1 MRRSALFAVALSL
14 ILFAQAGF
22 AQQHEHGAT
31 AAPAAAYAARGHS
44 VTFHSSPGEGM
55 AYLFVT
61 GRQEREAP
69 RADRHSGMVGT
80 QRLDQTTD
88 RPVCEPMSKQQRKMR
103 SSGSTHSLRVTFG
116 GDKIQTLDSTRHLVR
131 HGGIRQLV

>member
-55 AYLFVT
+55 AYLSLPADKSAKHPALIVI
-61 GRQEREAP
+61 QEWWGLNDWIKQQTDRFASLCRSSSERCAA
-69 RADRHSGMVGT
+69 ADRRILCALPSAVI
-80 QRLDQTTD
+80 R
-88 RPVCEPMSKQQRKMR
+88 SKLLIP
-103 SSGSTHSLRVTFG
+103 H
-116 GDKIQTLDSTRHLVR
+116 DIW
-131 HGGIRQLV
+131 